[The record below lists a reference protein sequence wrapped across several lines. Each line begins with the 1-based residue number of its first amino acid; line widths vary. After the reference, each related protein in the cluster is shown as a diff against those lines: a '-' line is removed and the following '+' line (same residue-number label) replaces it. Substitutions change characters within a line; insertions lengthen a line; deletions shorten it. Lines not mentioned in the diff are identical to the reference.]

1 MVVKKGKN
9 LGIFLG
15 LFIIFIGLIFLSLRF
30 FTLRNVIGIIS
41 IIVVIVELI
50 IVGGSIYLAR
60 RYRTKKKLKRIIL
73 FTLLG
78 IGTVLIT
85 VANVAIYRFTVP
97 INQLLS
103 SPTLNS
109 KQLKSTK
116 HASKNIVEKVSD
128 EGFVLLKNQ
137 QQALP
142 LIKQSHISVF
152 GSASVKPVYGGSG
165 SGAGNEKDNVTLQQ
179 GLKNAG
185 FQVNSQLTKY
195 YTSHKLTTKKQNNLN
210 LVGAD
215 YRLREPNL
223 SQKQLTD
230 ARDYANTA
238 LIVLSRRGGEG
249 GDLPTSMAKYDGKK
263 NQNYL
268 ELTAQE
274 KALIKKVKA
283 EKFKRVI
290 AVINSSN
297 PMELGFLN
305 DQGIDGAILIG
316 GPGATGMNSLGKILA
331 GKVDPSG
338 RLTDTYAYDT
348 TSSPAYVNS
357 GNFTYANHAKNQKNA
372 KYVDYAEGIYV
383 GYRYYETRYV
393 NNKTNK
399 TNEKAYHRAV
409 QYPFGYGLSYTKF
422 KQKITGY
429 STNASNISM
438 TVKVK
443 NTGHYTGKDVVQM
456 YYSAPYYEGGIE
468 KSHVNLAR
476 YTKTK
481 ALKPGQSQQVKLTMK
496 VSDMASYDYKQRKA
510 YVLDAG
516 NYKINLMN
524 NAHTVLASRNY
535 TVPKRLV
542 YNQNGKRSGDQTAAK
557 NQFDSANGNL
567 TYLSRAD
574 WQGTFP
580 KAVNHRKASKQLL
593 TQLYSKKVTNNS
605 DDKAISFAHNG
616 LKLQDMKG
624 VDYHSNKW
632 DKYLAQFSV
641 GQMKYLIGNSLFST
655 QSIPSQ
661 GVPGTV
667 DTDGP
672 AGLNN
677 ILRGVNGVQYCS
689 AVVVGSTWNT
699 KLIKKAG
706 KALGNELKANGN
718 AGVYAPAVDI
728 HRTPFSGRNFEYYSE
743 DGLLSGK
750 SAAAFVSGINSKGVF
765 TYVKHFALN
774 DQETNRDKGV
784 SVWANEQAIREVYL
798 KAFEIPVKEGKT
810 TAIMS
815 SYNRIGGTWS
825 GADKGLMTNVL
836 RKEWGFKGMVV
847 TDMNLYDYQN
857 VDQGIR
863 AGNDMML
870 SSFGKEP
877 TKLSNT
883 NTGKQA
889 MRRATHNILYTLAN
903 SSAATITT
911 AFPKWIIYTGIV
923 EGLLLGLLAWGYA
936 KVAKPK
942 KKDLSD

>member
-1 MVVKKGKN
+1 VKKWKIFGIY
-9 LGIFLG
+9 LGAL
-15 LFIIFIGLIFLSLRF
+15 LIFIGVLFLSIHV
-30 FTLRNVIGIIS
+30 FTLRRVTGIIFFIVLIVEAT
-41 IIVVIVELI
+41 IIVRAV
-50 IVGGSIYLAR
+50 YLAKKNP
-60 RYRTKKKLKRIIL
+60 TKKKLKRFIL

-78 IGTVLIT
+78 ISTVIIT
-85 VANVAIYRFTVP
+85 VANVAIYKFTVP

-109 KQLKSTK
+109 RQLKSTK
-116 HASKNIVEKVSD
+116 KASKKMVEKVSD

-142 LIKQSHISVF
+142 LIKQSHVSIF
-152 GSASVKPVYGGSG
+152 GSASVAPVYGGSG
-165 SGAGNEKDNVTLQQ
+165 SGAGNEKENVTLQQ

-185 FQVNSQLTKY
+185 FQVNPHLTKY
-195 YTSHKLTTKKQNNLN
+195 YKSHKIETKKQNNFN

-215 YRLREPNL
+215 YRLKEPNL
-223 SQKQLTD
+223 SQQQLTN

-249 GDLPTSMAKYDGKK
+249 GDLPTSMAKYDGNKR
-263 NQNYL
+263 QNYL
-268 ELTAQE
+268 ELTSQE
-274 KALIKKVKA
+274 KNLIQKVKA
-283 EKFKRVI
+283 KKFKRVI

-316 GPGATGMNSLGKILA
+316 GPGATGMNSLGNILA

-338 RLTDTYAYDT
+338 RLTDTYAYDA

-357 GNFTYANHAKNQKNA
+357 GNFTYANHAKGQENA

-393 NNKTNK
+393 DNKTNK
-399 TNEKAYHRAV
+399 TDEKSYHQAV

-422 KQKITGY
+422 DQKVIKY
-429 STNASNISM
+429 SSDANNISM

-443 NTGHYTGKDVVQM
+443 NTGGYVGKDVVQM

-468 KSHVNLAR
+468 KAHVNLAAFD
-476 YTKTK
+476 KTK
-481 ALKPGQSQQVKLTMK
+481 RLKPGQSQQIKLKLK
-496 VSDMASYDYKQRKA
+496 VSDMASYDYKQSKA

-516 NYKINLMN
+516 HYKINLMN
-524 NAHTVLASRNY
+524 NSHDVIASRNY
-535 TVPKRLV
+535 TVPKKV
-542 YNQNGKRSGDQTAAK
+542 IYNKNGQRSGDQNAAK
-557 NQFDSANGNL
+557 NQFDQANGNL
-567 TYLSRAD
+567 TYLSRAN
-574 WQGTFP
+574 WQETFP
-580 KAVNHRKASKQLL
+580 KAVNHKTASKQLL
-593 TQLYSKKVTNNS
+593 AQINRKNVTNKS
-605 DDKAISFAHNG
+605 TDKPINFAHNG
-616 LKLQDMKG
+616 LKLADLKN
-624 VDYHSNKW
+624 VDYSSNRW

-641 GQMKYLIGNSLFST
+641 SQMKYLIGNSLFST

-689 AVVVGSTWNT
+689 AVVTGSTWNS
-699 KLIKKAG
+699 KLIKQAG

-718 AGVYAPAVDI
+718 AGVYAPAVNI

-750 SAAAFVSGINSKGVF
+750 SAAAFVSGIKSKGVF

-847 TDMNLYDYQN
+847 TDMNLYDYQD

-889 MRRATHNILYTLAN
+889 MRRATHHILYTLAN
-903 SSAATITT
+903 SSAMTITT

-923 EGLLLGLLAWGYA
+923 EGVLLGLLSWGYA

-942 KKDLSD
+942 NKDIVD

>member
-1 MVVKKGKN
+1 MKKWKTV
-9 LGIFLG
+9 GIFLG
-15 LFIIFIGLIFLSLRF
+15 ALIIFIGVLFLSIHF
-30 FTLRNVIGIIS
+30 FTLRRVTGIIFLIVLLVEIA
-41 IIVVIVELI
+41 IIVRTV
-50 IVGGSIYLAR
+50 YLAKK
-60 RYRTKKKLKRIIL
+60 YPTKKKLKRIIL
-73 FTLLG
+73 FVLLG
-78 IGTVLIT
+78 VGTIVMTI
-85 VANVAIYRFTVP
+85 ANVAIYKFTVP

-103 SPTLNS
+103 SPTLS
-109 KQLKSTK
+109 SRQLKSTK
-116 HASKNIVEKVSD
+116 QASKKMVEKVSD

-137 QQALP
+137 RQALP
-142 LIKQSHISVF
+142 LIKQSHVSVF

-165 SGAGNEKDNVTLQQ
+165 SGAGNEKNNVTLQQ

-195 YTSHKLTTKKQNNLN
+195 YQSHKVEAKKQNNFN

-215 YRLREPNL
+215 YHLNEPNL

-263 NQNYL
+263 KQNYL

-274 KALIKKVKA
+274 KSLIQKVKA
-283 EKFKRVI
+283 QKFKRVI
-290 AVINSSN
+290 AIINSSN

-316 GPGATGMNSLGKILA
+316 GPGATGMSSLGNILA

-338 RLTDTYAYDT
+338 RLTDTYAYDV

-357 GNFTYANHAKNQKNA
+357 GNFTYANHAKGQANA

-399 TNEKAYHRAV
+399 TNEKAYHKAV

-422 KQKITGY
+422 KQTITNY
-429 STNASNISM
+429 ATDANHISM

-443 NTGHYTGKDVVQM
+443 NTGKYAGKDVVQM
-456 YYSAPYYEGGIE
+456 YYSAPYYVGGIE
-468 KSHVNLAR
+468 KSHVNLAAFD
-476 YTKTK
+476 KTK
-481 ALKPGQSQQVKLTMK
+481 QLKPGQSQQIKLKLK
-496 VSDMASYDYKQRKA
+496 VSDMASYDYKHSKA

-516 NYKINLMN
+516 HYKINLMN
-524 NAHTVLASRNY
+524 NAHNVIASRNY
-535 TVPKRLV
+535 TVAKKVV
-542 YNQNGKRSGDQTAAK
+542 YNQAGQRSGDQTAAK
-557 NQFDSANGNL
+557 NQFDQANGNL

-574 WQGTFP
+574 WEGTFP
-580 KAVNHRKASKQLL
+580 KAVNHKTASKQLL
-593 TQLYSKKVTNNS
+593 TQLANKKVTNNAT
-605 DDKAISFAHNG
+605 DKPISFAHNG
-616 LKLQDMKG
+616 LKLADMKG
-624 VDYHSNKW
+624 VAYNSNQW

-641 GQMKYLIGNSLFST
+641 AQMKYLIGNSLFST

-661 GVPGTV
+661 GVPSTV

-689 AVVVGSTWNT
+689 AVVIGSTWNA

-706 KALGNELKANGN
+706 KALGHELKANGN
-718 AGVYAPAVDI
+718 TGVYAPAVNI

-750 SAAAFVSGINSKGVF
+750 SAAAFVSGIKSQGVF

-774 DQETNRDKGV
+774 DQETNRDQGV

-825 GADKGLMTNVL
+825 GADKGLMTTVL

-847 TDMNLYDYQN
+847 TDMNLYDYQD

-889 MRRATHNILYTLAN
+889 MRRATHHILYTIAN
-903 SSAATITT
+903 SSAATIP
-911 AFPKWIIYTGIV
+911 AAYPKWIIYTGIV
-923 EGLLLGLLAWGYA
+923 EGLLLGLLALGYT

-942 KKDLSD
+942 SKDLAN